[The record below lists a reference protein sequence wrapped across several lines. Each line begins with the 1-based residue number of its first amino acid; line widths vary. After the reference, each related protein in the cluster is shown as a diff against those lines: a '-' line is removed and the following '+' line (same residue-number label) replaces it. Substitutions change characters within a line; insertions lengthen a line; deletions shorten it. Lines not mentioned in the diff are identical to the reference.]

1 MAEKDKPEPLDWV
14 IQDELGRIAAGKST
28 IDQAADRIIDNLNI
42 KKGK

>member
-1 MAEKDKPEPLDWV
+1 MAKKEREALDWV

-28 IDQAADRIIDNLNI
+28 IDQAADRIIDNLNV